1 METRKIKPMEV
12 EVRCAPSDIR
22 IEQREGESGRTVT
35 GYAAKF
41 ETWSTPI
48 YGWFIEKIRSGA
60 FEGCDMTDTI
70 MCFNHNIDAILAR
83 VASQTL
89 TLEVDE
95 VGLRF
100 SFDAPNTS
108 LGNDMVELLRRGD
121 VNKCSF
127 RFIVEQDEWLYA
139 DEDNGLKHDQRTIIK
154 ISKLYDVALVVYP
167 AYKDTEASVRHLEE
181 RKAEYLRSLRPD
193 GNDGSEGD
201 AGDKGTSDAMD
212 RSDEPPETDNES
224 GDGDLPSGP
233 DTPGDT
239 PTGEQPD
246 KDDATAQSLSRD
258 RLVATMRLVNK

>member
-1 METRKIKPMEV
+1 MEVKRINSGEV
-12 EVRCAPSDIR
+12 EVRCALSDIR
-22 IEQREGESGRTVT
+22 IEQRDGESGGRTVT

-41 ETWSTPI
+41 ETWSSPI
-48 YGWFIEKIRSGA
+48 HGWFIEKIRNGA

-89 TLEVDE
+89 TLEIDE

-108 LGNDMVELLRRGD
+108 VGNDMIELLSRGD

-127 RFIVEQDEWLYA
+127 RFSVEQDEWLYA

-167 AYKDTEASVRHLEE
+167 AYKDTEASVRHLEQ
-181 RKAEYLRSLRPD
+181 RKAEYLESLRADEQPD
-193 GNDGSEGD
+193 GNAPDATEGEPP
-201 AGDKGTSDAMD
+201 AGDSDQ
-212 RSDEPPETDNES
+212 E
-224 GDGDLPSGP
+224 SGP
-233 DTPGDT
+233 DISDDT
-239 PTGEQPD
+239 PFEEQPD
-246 KDDATAQSLSRD
+246 KDDATARSLSRD
-258 RLVATMRLVNK
+258 RLVQSLALKIRKE